1 MTVSRWAA
9 CSTNGR
15 TRPVSIETT
24 GAKSLAVMTAEVVEN
39 NIRLGWHENPPT
51 VPEAMAMLHSE
62 VSEALEAWRRW
73 GTDDVTD
80 DLIRGLPHIMS
91 GAPRKPEGVG
101 SEFADI
107 FIRLLDDAWLYA
119 GGHLY
124 ARTEGLYALNDSFPA
139 NMNALHDLISM
150 ASGWW
155 EGEGNEAL
163 PARFAAILVFLHQ
176 LCDLYGIDLAAEYE
190 RKMAYNRTREY
201 RHGGKRI

>member
-1 MTVSRWAA
+1 M
-9 CSTNGR
+9 NR
-15 TRPVSIETT
+15 T
-24 GAKSLAVMTAEVVEN
+24 LAQMTAEIVEN
-39 NIRLGWHENPPT
+39 NTRLGWHVNLPT

-62 VSEALEAWRRW
+62 VSEALEAWRQW
-73 GTDDVTD
+73 GTEDGTAGSAIVP
-80 DLIRGLPHIMS
+80 GGGP
-91 GAPRKPEGVG
+91 GAKPEGVG

-119 GGHLY
+119 GGDLE
-124 ARTEGLYALNDSFPA
+124 AQTEGLYALNESFPA

-163 PARFAAILVFLHQ
+163 PVRFTAILVFLRQ
-176 LCDLYGIDLAAEYE
+176 LCEQYGIDLIAEYE
-190 RKMAYNRTREY
+190 RKMAYNRTRSY